1 MENQIDLWRNFDCS
15 NVNTQKENLDSFIP
29 ARSNA
34 LCKPPPRH
42 EKSRRKKPQKPCIFE
57 KVDFRSEKSNICFR
71 TFEWFRGF
79 QRVKDR

>member
-42 EKSRRKKPQKPCIFE
+42 ETSRRNR
-57 KVDFRSEKSNICFR
+57 VYSRRLTSGLRNR
-71 TFEWFRGF
+71 TFVSGPLSGFVVFRE
-79 QRVKDR
+79 